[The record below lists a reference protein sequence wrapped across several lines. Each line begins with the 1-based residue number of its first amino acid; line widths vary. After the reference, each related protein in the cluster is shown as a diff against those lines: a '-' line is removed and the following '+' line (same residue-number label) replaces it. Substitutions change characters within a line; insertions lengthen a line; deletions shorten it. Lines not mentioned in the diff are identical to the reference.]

1 MNHEK
6 ESFDRDVYKRQVL
19 KHAVTKLPNNWI
31 PALLVII
38 GVIVNSW
45 IEAWTFTPEILIGG
59 IASGLLSVG
68 LFETAKT
75 LIDRVKNTFST
86 KEDVYKRQ
94 VYRRSS
100 QAVWR
105 YQRQRI
111 L

>member
-1 MNHEK
+1 MEVL
-6 ESFDRDVYKRQVL
+6 EQYAIPVVMGICFGLGFVL

-31 PALLVII
+31 PAILVVI

-45 IEAWTFTPEILIGG
+45 LEAWAFTPEILIGG

-86 KEDVYKRQ
+86 KE
-94 VYRRSS
+94 
-100 QAVWR
+100 
-105 YQRQRI
+105 
-111 L
+111 